1 MLNPTCGAMAERGV
15 LNAGVRPSLATR
27 ERAVGQQS
35 FRERLLRIPLLN
47 KILIA
52 NAAIVFVVAL
62 VCGLAIASNAEWPA
76 GNPPLTLPLV
86 LAFAGV
92 AASLVIN
99 AVVLRI
105 ALRPLDRL
113 IETAE
118 LVNAGDHSARAPQL
132 ATADPQFARLVQTFN
147 TMLDNVQTY
156 RHRLRDVAVRALDA
170 GESERKRISQELHDG
185 VAQSLAAMLLQVRLA
200 RGLSDAQVRDNLLA
214 EVAERIAA
222 EIEGLRVIARELRP
236 PALDMLGLSAA
247 VEAYARDVMER
258 SDIRVEVRTA
268 EVNGRLRRESELALY
283 RLIQEAIS
291 NVVRHADADTARIIL
306 EPAGNGVA
314 ACIED
319 DGKGF
324 DVAAA
329 LNHGA
334 PGLFGMYERAAYAGG
349 TVQIHSQYGKGTRVR
364 IEFPINETGENV

>member
-1 MLNPTCGAMAERGV
+1 MR
-15 LNAGVRPSLATR
+15 TR
-27 ERAVGQQS
+27 AADRQS
-35 FRERLLRIPLLN
+35 VWDRLLRIPLLN

-62 VCGLAIASNAEWPA
+62 ACGIAVASNAHWLA
-76 GNPPLTLPLV
+76 GNPPLMLAVV
-86 LAFAGV
+86 LALAGV
-92 AASLVIN
+92 SVSLVIN

-118 LVNAGDHSARAPQL
+118 RVNTGDHSARAPQL

-156 RHRLRDVAVRALDA
+156 RHRLRNVAVRALDA

-214 EVAERIAA
+214 DVAERIAT

-247 VEAYARDVMER
+247 VEAYAREVMDR
-258 SDIRVEVRTA
+258 SDIRVEVRTSNA
-268 EVNGRLRRESELALY
+268 NGQLRRENELALY

-291 NVVRHADADTARIIL
+291 NVVRHADANTARITL
-306 EPAGNGVA
+306 EAGNRGIA
-314 ACIED
+314 ASIED

-349 TVQIHSQYGKGTRVR
+349 TVQIKSGNGTGTRVR
-364 IEFPINETGENV
+364 IEFPINEAGENV